1 MEISEVS
8 VSIDG
13 QESFRLTLLP
23 LDTSEPNLDYFNET
37 NSTTI
42 TFEKGVQYSISIS
55 YEPVGSGSEWMLDS
69 VSFFINL
76 EIFTLFYCAVDRYI
90 S

>member
-23 LDTSEPNLDYFNET
+23 LDTSEPNLDNFMNYTEA
-37 NSTTI
+37 SI
-42 TFEKGVQYSISIS
+42 IFENGVQYNISIS

-69 VSFFINL
+69 VSFLYIWKS
-76 EIFTLFYCAVDRYI
+76 FTLFYCAVDRYI